1 MKMKREVLAFFVAVV
16 AVAGNSSAAPTTG
29 RHEPDFA
36 LTISTKEETVRAQK
50 DMDVVVIV
58 EEKNISN
65 HTVNI
70 GRLSHPGYWYG
81 MTVLLDGRPAPIT
94 ELYRKLITPKQYG
107 PDELP
112 IVDSFPGTLKP
123 GESERFEIHLPEFF
137 DLSTPG
143 TYEITFTRGTDTGQ
157 PDNVDVKSNTITV
170 TVLPADDPPP
180 AQQ

>member
-1 MKMKREVLAFFVAVV
+1 MTGRMFALFLVLSTVV
-16 AVAGNSSAAPTTG
+16 GSSYAAPRTG
-29 RHEPDFA
+29 KHTPGFT
-36 LTISTKEETVRAQK
+36 LTISTKEETVRTQK

-65 HTVNI
+65 HAISI

-112 IVDSFPGTLKP
+112 IVDSFSATLKA

-170 TVLPADDPPP
+170 TVLPAE
-180 AQQ
+180 AQ